1 MSTNKSP
8 VMEMRDLVDAVRAL
22 PTEKERF
29 EWWDCIMTQGKLDAM
44 SPAMRCRMNLVR
56 LYACLDGDFGVSVR
70 LMGNGR
76 FMLML
81 DGGEA

>member
-8 VMEMRDLVDAVRAL
+8 VMEMRDLAEAVRAL
-22 PTEKERF
+22 PTEKERL
-29 EWWDCIMTQGKLDAM
+29 EWWDCVMTQEKLNTM
-44 SPAMRCRMNLVR
+44 SPVMQCRMNLVR
-56 LYACLDGDFGVSVR
+56 LYVCLDDFGASIR

-81 DGGEA
+81 DGGEV